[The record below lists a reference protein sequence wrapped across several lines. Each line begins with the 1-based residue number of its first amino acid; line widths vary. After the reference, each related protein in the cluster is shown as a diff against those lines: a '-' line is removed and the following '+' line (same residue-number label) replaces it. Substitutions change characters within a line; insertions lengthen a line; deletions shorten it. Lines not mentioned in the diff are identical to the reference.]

1 MIIRVP
7 FGTGPAVAKGCHGD
21 WESYPLYHH
30 THFESIA
37 ETYRLLPQLYREDVQ
52 TDFIVFLQKQF
63 KEMHLWD
70 SIRQNV
76 ADFVHFERA
85 FHQKADGLRILQ
97 YLRQKHRE
105 EPCLDEV
112 ALFDNLTLWIPE
124 RLPEKYGPERPF
136 NDYSVGE
143 LDKMRDLLFELEN
156 EWRKN

>member
-7 FGTGPAVAKGCHGD
+7 FGTGPAVAKGRHGD

-30 THFESIA
+30 THFESLA
-37 ETYRLLPQLYREDVQ
+37 ETYQLLPQLYREDVQ

-105 EPCLDEV
+105 EPCRDEV

>member
-1 MIIRVP
+1 
-7 FGTGPAVAKGCHGD
+7 
-21 WESYPLYHH
+21 
-30 THFESIA
+30 
-37 ETYRLLPQLYREDVQ
+37 
-52 TDFIVFLQKQF
+52 
-63 KEMHLWD
+63 MHLWD

-105 EPCLDEV
+105 EPCRDEV

-124 RLPEKYGPERPF
+124 RLPEKYRPKRPF